1 LSNTM
6 NTPTS
11 PAASAPQGAAALA
24 PFGAAAARTIT
35 IAILA
40 MGGEGGGV
48 LADWLVDLGEHHGH
62 IAQTTSVPGVA
73 QRTGATIYY
82 VELFPRAAAE
92 AANAAPVLALMP
104 LPGDVDVVLASELM
118 EAARAVH
125 RGLVT
130 PDRTTLVASTHRVYA
145 IAEKVVPGDGRVDAD
160 ALLAHACAA
169 ARRFI
174 GFDMAEAAKAQG
186 SVISAVLFGAL
197 AGTGVLP
204 FDRAAFEQTIQR
216 GGIGV
221 AASLRAF
228 DAGFRAA
235 QAGAGAAAEVAAVGA
250 PSNARAGAAATTQ
263 ASVPAGWPTDP
274 AALPAGAS
282 ATAPLPRSADPTVQA
297 LIDRA
302 AREQPAPAWPVVLEG
317 LRRLVDYQDAAYAGS
332 YLDRLATVQSAVPPA
347 QRATPEAATL
357 ASELARHLALWMAYE
372 DTVRVAELKT
382 RDTRFARVRQE
393 VGPASETLLHVSE
406 YLHPRLQEIADSLPV
421 PLANWLLQ
429 SGAPRRFVE
438 RHTARGRTVRTS
450 GLRGFLLLKSVT
462 WLKPWRPR
470 SLRFATEQQRM
481 DGWLAD
487 IRGQVAIGGLA
498 LATEIARCQRLV
510 KGYGDTHERGWRKF
524 ETLQRLWRLP
534 PPELDAAR
542 LAALRSAALADE
554 EGSALAAA
562 LSQPVSP
569 TPA

>member
-1 LSNTM
+1 M
-6 NTPTS
+6 NTATS
-11 PAASAPQGAAALA
+11 PADPAPQGSAALT
-24 PFGAAAARTIT
+24 PPGAAAARPIT

-104 LPGDVDVVLASELM
+104 LPGDVDIVLASELM
-118 EAARAVH
+118 EAGRAVQ

-130 PDRTTLVASTHRVYA
+130 PDRTALVASTHRVYA

-160 ALLAHACAA
+160 ALLAHARGAA
-169 ARRFI
+169 KRFV

-197 AGTGVLP
+197 AGTGALP

-235 QAGAGAAAEVAAVGA
+235 QAGVGAAGEAATRGTHTGQAGDAVDAPSQSAHAAV
-250 PSNARAGAAATTQ
+250 
-263 ASVPAGWPTDP
+263 
-274 AALPAGAS
+274 
-282 ATAPLPRSADPTVQA
+282 PLPRSADPTVQA

-302 AREQPAPAWPVVLEG
+302 AREAPAPALPTVLEG
-317 LRRLVDYQDAAYAGS
+317 LRRLVDYQDVAYAAN
-332 YLDRLATVQSAVPPA
+332 YLDRLATVQSSVPPA

-406 YLHPRLQEIADSLPV
+406 YLHPRLQEVADSLPV
-421 PLANWLLQ
+421 PLAKGLLQ

-450 GLRGFLLLKSVT
+450 GLRGFLLLKTVT

-470 SLRFATEQQRM
+470 SLRFATEQQRI

-487 IRGQVAIGGLA
+487 IRGQAAIGGLA

-534 PPELDAAR
+534 PPDLDAAR

-562 LSQPVSP
+562 LAQPVSP

>member
-1 LSNTM
+1 MRNTM
-6 NTPTS
+6 NKVNS
-11 PAASAPQGAAALA
+11 PAA
-24 PFGAAAARTIT
+24 ARPIT

-92 AANAAPVLALMP
+92 AANAEPVLALMP
-104 LPGDVDVVLASELM
+104 LPGDVDIVLASELM
-118 EAARAVH
+118 EAARAVQ

-160 ALLAHACAA
+160 ALLAHARAA
-169 ARRFI
+169 AKRFV

-204 FDRAAFEQTIQR
+204 FGRSAFEQTIQR

-221 AASLRAF
+221 ASSLKAF
-228 DAGFRAA
+228 DAAFRLA
-235 QAGAGAAAEVAAVGA
+235 QAGAGTVEAGSLGGMSATGRPEGRTAAQA
-250 PSNARAGAAATTQ
+250 PDAQAGAAVAR
-263 ASVPAGWPTDP
+263 AD
-274 AALPAGAS
+274 AAV
-282 ATAPLPRSADPTVQA
+282 PLPRSADPAVQT

-302 AREQPAPAWPVVLEG
+302 AREQPGPALPTVLEG
-317 LRRLVDYQDAAYAGS
+317 LRRLVDYQDAGYAAH
-332 YLDRLATVQSAVPPA
+332 YLDRLAEVRRAIPAVQVPL
-347 QRATPEAATL
+347 PEADLLAT
-357 ASELARHLALWMAYE
+357 ELARHLALWMAYE

-382 RDTRFARVRQE
+382 RDTRFTRVQQE
-393 VGPASETLLHVSE
+393 VGPADGTLLHVSE

-421 PLANWLLQ
+421 PLAHWLLA

-450 GLRGFLLLKSVT
+450 GLRGFLLLKAVT
-462 WLKPWRPR
+462 GLKPWRPR
-470 SLRFATEQQRM
+470 SLRFATEQQRIG
-481 DGWLAD
+481 GWLAD
-487 IRGQVAIGGLA
+487 IRGQAATGALP

-534 PPELDAAR
+534 PPGFDAAR